1 MSNEASPPRPQH
13 ERPVSAAPTL
23 PQVRPR
29 GLHRSHSA
37 LPSVTLPPIS
47 TLTGGLPPPRL
58 ARGRSRDVNAWE
70 LCCDDDAPDDL
81 TKIAE
86 NEANGSALAAISLLR
101 SSGSV
106 LQPSSNK
113 RNAPLSKRNPLA
125 KKPKLSKNHPSIA
138 RLADSEG
145 KTDENGLP
153 TEDDVSSKKLRV
165 SMLVSPSGDS
175 DKENL
180 SPDEDGSS
188 QLPGRR
194 RPLPE
199 GPSRRTDR
207 VLQEQRS
214 PTMRNCRASPTPF
227 PQRGKR
233 GESPLKV
240 FEDGEKSEGCNGEV
254 EKFIRGDVSPS
265 KEGDADCVA
274 GLLALSQGN
283 WR

>member
-1 MSNEASPPRPQH
+1 MQH
-13 ERPVSAAPTL
+13 ERPVSTAPKL

-29 GLHRSHSA
+29 ALHRSHSA

-81 TKIAE
+81 TKMAE

-125 KKPKLSKNHPSIA
+125 KKPKLGKSHSSIA
-138 RLADSEG
+138 RLADPG
-145 KTDENGLP
+145 KRTDENGLP
-153 TEDDVSSKKLRV
+153 KEDEASSKKLRV

-180 SPDEDGSS
+180 SPDEDGNPNLS
-188 QLPGRR
+188 GRR
-194 RPLPE
+194 RPLPD

-207 VLQEQRS
+207 VLQEQRFPAMGNS
-214 PTMRNCRASPTPF
+214 RASPTPF

-240 FEDGEKSEGCNGEV
+240 FEDGEKGEARSGEV
-254 EKFIRGDVSPS
+254 EKFMRGEVSPS
-265 KEGDADCVA
+265 KKGDADCVA